1 MEPLDQFIRNN
12 LDRFNE
18 YEPHAGHTDRF
29 TTKLDA
35 RDSARKRS
43 YRLMFFRIAAIVVFV
58 FLLSIVFSREYR
70 LWSESGL
77 EASQMAYN
85 TEVLEAE
92 RYYSQQLQL
101 YYKQIEE
108 LPFQYNTTEKRKVLR
123 ELQEMDRQVEIMKED
138 LQQYP
143 DNEMIVNAIMNFY
156 QIKIE
161 LMNDIIARIQNL
173 NHSL

>member
-1 MEPLDQFIRNN
+1 MEALEQFIRNN

-18 YEPHAGHTDRF
+18 YEPPEGHTDRF
-29 TTKLDA
+29 ATKLGA
-35 RDSARKRS
+35 RDSARKHS
-43 YRLMFFRIAAIVVFV
+43 YRIMLLRVAAIVVFV
-58 FLLSIVFSREYR
+58 FLLSVVFFREYR
-70 LWSESGL
+70 VWNESGE
-77 EASQMAYN
+77 EASLMAYN

-108 LPFQYNTTEKRKVLR
+108 LPFQNNTTEKRKVLR
-123 ELQEMDRQVEIMKED
+123 ELQEMDNQVEIMKAD

-143 DNEMIVNAIMNFY
+143 DNEMIINAIMSFY